1 MIIFGAC
8 ICDRIKMKKN
18 NSCKKLS
25 NYAVVQETVENL
37 DSFLYRLHSEY
48 VKKKTNLK
56 ADISEWMPNNIFS
69 AKTDFSDTN
78 VRREC

>member
-1 MIIFGAC
+1 
-8 ICDRIKMKKN
+8 
-18 NSCKKLS
+18 
-25 NYAVVQETVENL
+25 
-37 DSFLYRLHSEY
+37 LYRLHSEY